1 MVLLGCEPVE
11 LNVAILKLYCKC
23 NLEERRC
30 SAVLSSSKQN
40 AEEEFSV
47 ET

>member
-1 MVLLGCEPVE
+1 MVLLGCESVK
-11 LNVAILKLYCKC
+11 LKVAILKLYCKC
-23 NLEERRC
+23 NLEERR